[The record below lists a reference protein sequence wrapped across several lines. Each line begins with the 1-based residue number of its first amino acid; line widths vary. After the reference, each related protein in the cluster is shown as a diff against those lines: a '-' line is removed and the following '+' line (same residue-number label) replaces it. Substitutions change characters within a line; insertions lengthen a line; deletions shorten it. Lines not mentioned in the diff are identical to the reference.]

1 MICSEL
7 EASQKRCTVDPT
19 NYSCMG
25 KACMAWKITTES
37 KDQQFDAPPPEG
49 DGWKAVS
56 SSGYGGG
63 ITHRKVYQREAGYC
77 GWMDRP

>member
-19 NYSCMG
+19 KYLCMG

-37 KDQQFDAPPPEG
+37 KDQQFDAPPPRGGRVE
-49 DGWKAVS
+49 DGVQ
-56 SSGYGGG
+56 
-63 ITHRKVYQREAGYC
+63 QRLWGRNYA
-77 GWMDRP
+77 P